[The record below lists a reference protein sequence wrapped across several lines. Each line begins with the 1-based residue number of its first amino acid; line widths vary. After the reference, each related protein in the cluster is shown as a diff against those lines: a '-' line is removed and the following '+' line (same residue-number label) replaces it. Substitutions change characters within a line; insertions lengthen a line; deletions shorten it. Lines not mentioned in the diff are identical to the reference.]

1 MNIDD
6 FFEKLLKLKE
16 VDNVKI
22 NFLDAEEELKN
33 IKSNSLN
40 NKD

>member
-6 FFEKLLKLKE
+6 FFEKLQKLKE
-16 VDNVKI
+16 IDNVKV

-33 IKSNSLN
+33 IKIDSLN